1 MNTEN
6 EYKLISVKKNSK
18 NTKNQ
23 IIQKA
28 NSIQSKNQ
36 SEFSKKSKNINNPM
50 NEEKNKAKIKEDKQN
65 KEKDKD
71 RQVLIIEEYFDEIL
85 YSLLKEE
92 SEFISNKM
100 IDYNYLLNT
109 ESEITPEMRAM
120 VVDWLLEVHQIFH
133 FQEKCLFT
141 TIQLMDKFLSKKL
154 ISIDQFQLLA
164 LTSLNIASKQ
174 EEVEYPIL
182 DNFITISKNTVT
194 KQEMIDMENDL
205 ISTIKFDILSPTV
218 LDFFQIYASIC
229 NLNPVEVSQGL
240 YIMNILLIDIN
251 MLKYKNSILAFA
263 VLKLITKEENVNKV
277 ILFIEDINKKAYKIN
292 GNKNNEAQIL
302 VEEINKENTSNEIG
316 VEIKYLF
323 RTILKTHYHNAK
335 NKFNNQ
341 IFHAVSSYTSI

>member
-1 MNTEN
+1 
-6 EYKLISVKKNSK
+6 
-18 NTKNQ
+18 
-23 IIQKA
+23 
-28 NSIQSKNQ
+28 
-36 SEFSKKSKNINNPM
+36 M
-50 NEEKNKAKIKEDKQN
+50 NEEKNKSIIKEDKQN
-65 KEKDKD
+65 KEKDNDKD
-71 RQVLIIEEYFDEIL
+71 KIIEEYFDEIL

-141 TIQLMDKFLSKKL
+141 TIQLKDKYLSKKL

-218 LDFFQIYASIC
+218 LDFFQIYASIS

-263 VLKLITKEENVNKV
+263 VLKLITKEENINKL

-292 GNKNNEAQIL
+292 GNENNEAHIL
-302 VEEINKENTSNEIG
+302 VDEINKENNNNEIG

-341 IFHAVSSYTSI
+341 IFHAVSSYILI

>member
-1 MNTEN
+1 
-6 EYKLISVKKNSK
+6 
-18 NTKNQ
+18 
-23 IIQKA
+23 
-28 NSIQSKNQ
+28 
-36 SEFSKKSKNINNPM
+36 
-50 NEEKNKAKIKEDKQN
+50 
-65 KEKDKD
+65 
-71 RQVLIIEEYFDEIL
+71 
-85 YSLLKEE
+85 
-92 SEFISNKM
+92 M

-141 TIQLMDKFLSKKL
+141 TIQLLDKYLSKKL
-154 ISIDQFQLLA
+154 INIDQFQLLA
-164 LTSLNIASKQ
+164 LTALNIASKQ

-194 KQEMIDMENDL
+194 KQEMIDMESDL

-218 LDFFQIYASIC
+218 LDFFQIYAAIC

-240 YIMNILLIDIN
+240 YIMNIILIDIN

-263 VLKLITKEENVNKV
+263 VLKLITKEENIKKV
-277 ILFIEDINKKAYKIN
+277 IEFIEDINKKAYKIN
-292 GNKNNEAQIL
+292 GNKRNEAQML
-302 VEEINKENTSNEIG
+302 VEEINKENNSNEIG

>member
-1 MNTEN
+1 
-6 EYKLISVKKNSK
+6 VKKNSK
-18 NTKNQ
+18 NSKNH

-28 NSIQSKNQ
+28 NSIKSKNQ

-92 SEFISNKM
+92 SEFTSKKL

-141 TIQLMDKFLSKKL
+141 TIQLLDKYLSKKL
-154 ISIDQFQLLA
+154 INIDQFQLLA
-164 LTSLNIASKQ
+164 LTALNIASKQ

-194 KQEMIDMENDL
+194 KQEMIDMESDL

-218 LDFFQIYASIC
+218 LDFFQIYAAIC

-263 VLKLITKEENVNKV
+263 VLKLITKDENINKV

-335 NKFNNQ
+335 NKFNSQ